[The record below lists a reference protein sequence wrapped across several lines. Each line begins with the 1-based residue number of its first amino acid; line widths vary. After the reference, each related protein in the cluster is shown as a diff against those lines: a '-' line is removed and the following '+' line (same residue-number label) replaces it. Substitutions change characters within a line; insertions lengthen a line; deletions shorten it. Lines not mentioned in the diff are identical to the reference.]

1 MLKNFSY
8 KSVVFNQMLGKFM
21 KKIAV
26 VSTVYPAPI
35 DNGKKVILNGL
46 VSYFIER
53 FGAKNVHWVLVGGG
67 VPIDVQNHFIGE
79 VNLHQICGPSVLI
92 KIRNVVLRSLLA
104 GDKSI
109 QESMFWSRG
118 VRQDL
123 TKCLNQIQ
131 PALVVY
137 DTVRMGQLLPSD
149 GPVCRNILYLDDL
162 FSVRY
167 ERMLQQI
174 EQGIFLGDSVLGN
187 FAHFVPRL
195 LHGWINTSSCLQ
207 RNLLKF
213 ERKRIMHSERSQ
225 PIRFNTSLLL
235 NDGEVKTL
243 AQDVKADVRVLRPWL
258 PIEYGHERVFT
269 GHPLFVFLGALN
281 IPHNEIAL
289 MRFLK
294 NGFEEFCKRVPEGE
308 LIIVGKNPT
317 PRLSEEVSRW
327 DGRVKLAGYVEN
339 LDDLLAQCC
348 GMIVPLVFGSGV
360 KLKVLEALARGVPLV
375 STDCGVEG
383 IPVTHGKE
391 CYVENDLSQFGL
403 WMERLMN
410 LTENQTMSLA
420 AAELFQHVYSQ
431 KPVFENYDSIFLP
444 S

>member
-1 MLKNFSY
+1 
-8 KSVVFNQMLGKFM
+8 M

-26 VSTVYPAPI
+26 VSSVYPVPI
-35 DNGKKVILNGL
+35 DTGKKVILNGML
-46 VSYFIER
+46 SYFIDR
-53 FGAKNVHWVLVGGG
+53 FGAENVHWILVGGG
-67 VPIDVQNHFIGE
+67 LSLDLQDHFSGGVQ
-79 VNLHQICGPSVLI
+79 LHQILGPSALI

-118 VRQDL
+118 VCQDL
-123 TKCLNQIQ
+123 AVCLKQIQ
-131 PALVVY
+131 PSLVVY
-137 DTVRMGQLLPSD
+137 DTVRMGQLLPSGD
-149 GPVCRNILYLDDL
+149 TITCRNILYLEDL

-174 EQGIFLGDSVLGN
+174 DQGIFPGDSVLGN
-187 FAHFVPRL
+187 FARFVPRL
-195 LHGWINTSSCLQ
+195 LHGWISTSTFLQ
-207 RNLLKF
+207 CNLLKF
-213 ERKRIMHSERSQ
+213 ERKRVMHSEQCQ
-225 PIRFNTSLLL
+225 PVRFDTSLLL
-235 NDGEVKTL
+235 NDGEVEKL
-243 AQDVKADVRVLRPWL
+243 AKDVKAEVRVLRPWL
-258 PIEYGHERVFT
+258 PMECNHERVFT
-269 GHPLFVFLGALN
+269 GHPLFVFLGVLN
-281 IPHNEIAL
+281 YAQNEIAL
-289 MRFLK
+289 LSFLK
-294 NGFEEFCKRVPEGE
+294 NGFGEFCKRVPEGE

-317 PRLSEEVSRW
+317 PRLLEEVNQW

-339 LDDLLAQCC
+339 LDSLLAQCC

-410 LTENQTMSLA
+410 MTENQAMSLA
-420 AAELFQHVYSQ
+420 ATELFQNFYSQ
-431 KPVFENYDSIFLP
+431 KPVFENYDNIFLP
-444 S
+444 D